1 MLLSK
6 YFKKYLFS
14 SNEADNF
21 SEKNYYKSVYNIN
34 LFYVSICEKY
44 DIFHNVKEF
53 LNKKYINDSFFIEK
67 ISYNNSYFNSLI
79 KDSLIKDS
87 LIKDSINKNNNFDI

>member
-34 LFYVSICEKY
+34 IFYVSICEKY

-53 LNKKYINDSFFIEK
+53 LNNKYINDSFFIEK
-67 ISYNNSYFNSLI
+67 INYNNSYFNSLI
-79 KDSLIKDS
+79 TNS
-87 LIKDSINKNNNFDI
+87 LIKDSINNNNNNSFDI